1 MIALYLSELE
11 RWVLHIY
18 QYRNNREMLQTSVRS
33 LTVRDRILLHLAT
46 FELYETDHWSP
57 TQVSQKGIAKAVGIL
72 QRHIPQYVRPMV
84 KEGLVEEH
92 SSYIQGGKQHQK
104 VYFLTNKGRTAAS
117 WMHDNPRSQTSDEN
131 NEPCRTEL
139 GTNSKTTESAIKKAR
154 RFSGR
159 TERTSF
165 AR

>member
-1 MIALYLSELE
+1 M
-11 RWVLHIY
+11 
-18 QYRNNREMLQTSVRS
+18 QTSVQS

-92 SSYIQGGKQHQK
+92 SSYILGGKQHQK
-104 VYFLTNKGRTAAS
+104 VYFLTKKGRTAAV
-117 WMHDNPRSQTSDEN
+117 WMHDNSENQTTGQNKRASGKTALENSGTSIPSVKKRWRMPRRSERVS
-131 NEPCRTEL
+131 
-139 GTNSKTTESAIKKAR
+139 IAR
-154 RFSGR
+154 
-159 TERTSF
+159 
-165 AR
+165 